1 MSSIYPPLNEPI
13 SPELALVCPDLA
25 ERARQLMAARPLWA
39 APVERREAPTRV
51 RPLEFLAPA
60 LGSILVAGTPFALAL
75 LAAVLDR

>member
-13 SPELALVCPDLA
+13 SPELALVCPELA
-25 ERARQLMAARPLWA
+25 ERARQLMTARPAWTD
-39 APVERREAPTRV
+39 PVMQSDASARV
-51 RPLEFLAPA
+51 RPLEFLALA